1 MSVENSMQIIFK
13 EIDLFIA
20 DLAEIIAPSIGN
32 PTKEK
37 VQNILENYQAED
49 HYLMGAIIND
59 KLVGIIGIKLNKNTA
74 TIKHIS
80 VLEEFRK
87 QGIARKLVQHLMDH
101 FSLTIIKA
109 DTDKDAVEFYR
120 SLGFKCEEFSTE
132 YGIRYKCYLENI
144 AI

>member
-1 MSVENSMQIIFK
+1 MQIIFK
-13 EIDLFIA
+13 EIDPFIV
-20 DLAEIIAPSIGN
+20 DLAEIITPSIGN

-37 VQNILENYQAED
+37 VQNIIAGYQADD
-49 HYLMGAIIND
+49 HCLIGAIIND
-59 KLVGIIGIKLNKNTA
+59 SLVGIIGIKLNKNTA

-80 VLEEFRK
+80 ILEEFRK
-87 QGIARKLVQHLMDH
+87 QGIAKKLVQHVMDH
-101 FSLTIIKA
+101 SSLEIVTA
-109 DTDKDAVEFYR
+109 ETDKDAVGFYR

>member
-1 MSVENSMQIIFK
+1 MTLTFK
-13 EIDLFIA
+13 LVHSNDPTLTEV
-20 DLAEIIAPSIGN
+20 IAPSIGN
-32 PTKEK
+32 PTSEK
-37 VQNILENYQAED
+37 IASILESYNYKN
-49 HYLMGAIIND
+49 HCLIGAIIND
-59 KLVGIIGIKLNKNTA
+59 RLVGIIGIKLNKNTA

-87 QGIARKLVQHLMDH
+87 QGIARKLVQYVIDY
-101 FSLTIIKA
+101 FSLKELYA
-109 DTDKDAVEFYR
+109 ETDKDAVGFYR